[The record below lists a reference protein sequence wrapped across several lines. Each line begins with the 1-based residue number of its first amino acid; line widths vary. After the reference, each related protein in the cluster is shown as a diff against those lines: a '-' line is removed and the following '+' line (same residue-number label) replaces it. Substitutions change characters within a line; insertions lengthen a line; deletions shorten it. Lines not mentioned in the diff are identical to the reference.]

1 MTWEELQLEV
11 AGCRRCPLHIE
22 RNRAVFGEGPVG
34 SSVLFLGEG
43 PGAEEDLSGRP
54 FVGRSGRFLSQL
66 MEEAGFSRES
76 VFISNVVRCRPPGN
90 RDPKP
95 TEVAACLTWLEALI
109 GLLKPEVVVTVGNVP
124 SRLLLD
130 RKEGITSLRGRF
142 HRSRFAG
149 MELTVRPIFHPSYLL
164 RNRSREPGKPLS
176 LTVDDLRSLSPWLCR
191 GIS

>member
-1 MTWEELQLEV
+1 MAE
-11 AGCRRCPLHIE
+11 CRRCPLHLD
-22 RNRAVFGEGPVG
+22 RNTSVFGEGPRD
-34 SSVLFLGEG
+34 SSVLFVGEG

-66 MEEAGFSRES
+66 MEEAGVPRES

-95 TEVAACLTWLEALI
+95 AEVAACLPWLERLI
-109 GLLKPEVVVTVGNVP
+109 ELLNPEVVVTVGNVP

-130 RKEGITSLRGRF
+130 TKDGITSLRGRF

-149 MELTVRPIFHPSYLL
+149 MDLTVRPIFHPSYLL
-164 RNRSREPGKPLS
+164 RNRSKERGKPLS
-176 LTVDDLRSLSPWLCR
+176 LTLDDLRSLSPWLAG
-191 GIS
+191 GIP